1 MKSLSNALRAHGR
14 ILAVAGGMVVLLGG
28 FLVGLPHKTPPP
40 VLAASCQ
47 PAHQTCAGG
56 LDPTKTAVLTV
67 SHQASGPVWVEPNT
81 GETWDIAATWNSA
94 GVICPNP
101 TIEVAAVTVDWNGS
115 GWTLSN
121 KNLTAHIVDIQV
133 CDVSGSCGTAVG
145 PRAYKF
151 RIDVKD
157 PGPGGQNLQ
166 SVAFTTTSVDD
177 GLTIDNSNCTT
188 TTTAVSPT
196 SQTFSATDY
205 GSFECDYACANVTG
219 PSLTIT
225 Y

>member
-1 MKSLSNALRAHGR
+1 MNTLSSTIHSQRRL
-14 ILAVAGGMVVLLGG
+14 LAIFTGTVLLLSG
-28 FLVGLPHKTPPP
+28 FLAGLPQQAPPP
-40 VLAASCQ
+40 VFAVSCQ
-47 PAHQTCAGG
+47 IAHQTCAGG

-67 SHQASGPVWVEPNT
+67 LHQVSGGTWVEPNT
-81 GETWDIAATWNSA
+81 GETWDITATWNIA
-94 GVICPNP
+94 GTICVTPLVEHA
-101 TIEVAAVTVDWNGS
+101 TVTVDWNGS

-121 KNLTAHIVDIQV
+121 KNLPADILDLQV
-133 CDVSGSCGTAVG
+133 CDVSGSCGSAVG

-151 RIDVKD
+151 RLDVRD
-157 PGPGGQNLQ
+157 PAPGLNNLQ
-166 SVAFTTTSVDD
+166 SVVFTTTSVDD
-177 GLTIDNSNCTT
+177 GLTIDLSSCTT

-196 SQTFSATDY
+196 SQTFSATDF

>member
-1 MKSLSNALRAHGR
+1 MNTLSSTIHSRRRL
-14 ILAVAGGMVVLLGG
+14 LAVAGGTVVLLSG

-47 PAHQTCAGG
+47 IAHQTCAGG

-67 SHQASGPVWVEPNT
+67 LHQVSGGTWVEPNT
-81 GETWDIAATWNSA
+81 GESWDITATWNSA
-94 GVICPNP
+94 GVLCPNP
-101 TIEVAAVTVDWNGS
+101 TVQVATVTVDWNGS

-121 KNLTAHIVDIQV
+121 KNLTGDIVDVQV
-133 CDVSGSCGTAVG
+133 CNISGSCGSAVG
-145 PRAYKF
+145 PRAYKL
-151 RIDVKD
+151 RVDIND
-157 PGPGGQNLQ
+157 PIAGPQNLQ
-166 SVAFTTTSVDD
+166 SVAFVTTSVDD
-177 GLTIDNSNCTT
+177 GFTIDLSSCTT